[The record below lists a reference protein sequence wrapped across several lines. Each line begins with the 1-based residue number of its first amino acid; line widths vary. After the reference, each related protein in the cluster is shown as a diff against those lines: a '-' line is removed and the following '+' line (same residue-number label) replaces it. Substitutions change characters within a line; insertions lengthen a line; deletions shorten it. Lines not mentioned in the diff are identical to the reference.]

1 MKTIEQEIQ
10 QKEFKSPFQR
20 AHVNLLFT
28 ASVLEN
34 RTNQLLKKFGIS
46 PQQFNILRILKGKDP
61 ESVSLKDIACRML
74 DQNSNASRLV
84 DKLLDKGLVKRS
96 NCVEDRRRIDIVL
109 TDNGRSILLEA
120 NEKIKLFHQIADLFS
135 VEEADL
141 LNDLL
146 NKYRNAYIN

>member
-10 QKEFKSPFQR
+10 QKEFKSPIQR
-20 AHVNLLFT
+20 VHINLLFT
-28 ASVLEN
+28 ASILEN
-34 RTNQLLKKFGIS
+34 RSSQSLKPFGIS

-61 ESVSLKDIACRML
+61 ESISLKDIACKML

-84 DKLLDKGLVKRS
+84 DKLLEKGLVKRT
-96 NCVEDRRRIDIVL
+96 NCIEDRRRIDIVL
-109 TDNGRSILLEA
+109 TEDGKALLEEA
-120 NEKIKLFHQIADLFS
+120 NKKIEEFHQIANVFS
-135 VEEADL
+135 VSDANL